1 MTQKEFNELS
11 KRYLDGK
18 TNPEENQKIQTW
30 YDHQPEFQSSNFP
43 DEATQEV
50 GKRILWQLRQ
60 EMHTASKGRVVR
72 VSWLVGIA
80 AAISLVIVGWS
91 QFAPSTLP
99 VEAGNNQTSA
109 ITQRGIELKNTTFSD
124 QKITLVDGSLVVL
137 KPGSSVVYNKN
148 FNQHKRE
155 LHLHG
160 EAFFEVTKNPRKP
173 FIVHAGKLVAEVL
186 GTSFSIKNTEDSK
199 NVVVDVVTGKVS
211 VYSEKKSPTASNS
224 ASENPGVIL
233 TPNQRVKYLSA
244 ENRLVKS
251 IVETPK
257 FIISKAEVQQLTFVD
272 APIAQV
278 FEAIEKAY
286 GLEIIYDEVVMHDC
300 TMTTSLDEENLHDK
314 LAIVCKLLGASYKM
328 VDAQIVISS
337 NGCQ

>member
-11 KRYLDGK
+11 KRYLEGK
-18 TNPEENQKIQTW
+18 STPEEDRKIQHW
-30 YDHQPEFQSSNFP
+30 YDSQPEFHQSNFP
-43 DEATQEV
+43 DETAQKV
-50 GKRILWQLRQ
+50 GKRIWGNLRQ
-60 EMHTASKGRVVR
+60 EAYHTSRGRIVR
-72 VSWLVGIA
+72 MAWIMGIAVSLILAFVWLSHFELPPPVPHKLVG
-80 AAISLVIVGWS
+80 
-91 QFAPSTLP
+91 
-99 VEAGNNQTSA
+99 NKSA
-109 ITQRGIELKNTTFSD
+109 VAQRGIELKNTTFSD
-124 QKITLVDGSLVVL
+124 QKITLVDGSLVIL
-137 KPGSSVVYNKN
+137 KPGSSVVYDKN
-148 FNQHKRE
+148 FNRKKRE

-186 GTSFSIKNTEDSK
+186 GTSFNIKNAEDSN

-211 VYSEKKSPTASNS
+211 VYAEKKSVAASNS
-224 ASENPGVIL
+224 ASENPGVVL

-244 ENRLVKS
+244 ENRMVKS
-251 IVETPK
+251 IVESPK
-257 FIISKAEVQQLTFVD
+257 FVISKSEVQKLTFMD
-272 APIAQV
+272 APIAEV
-278 FEAIEKAY
+278 FDAIEKAY

-314 LAIVCKLLGASYKM
+314 LSIICKLLNASYKM

>member
-11 KRYLDGK
+11 KRYLEGK
-18 TNPEENQKIQTW
+18 TTPEEDRKIQNW
-30 YDHQPEFQSSNFP
+30 YDAQTEFHQNNFL
-43 DEATQEV
+43 DDAAQKV
-50 GKRILWQLRQ
+50 GKRIWGKLRQ
-60 EMHTASKGRVVR
+60 EAYNASRGRMVR
-72 VSWLVGIA
+72 MAWVMGIA
-80 AAISLVIVGWS
+80 VSMILAFVWLSH
-91 QFAPSTLP
+91 FELP
-99 VEAGNNQTSA
+99 PTMPTKLQKDNVATA
-109 ITQRGIELKNTTFSD
+109 QRGIELKNTTFSD

-137 KPGSSVVYNKN
+137 KPGSSVVYDKH
-148 FNQHKRE
+148 FNRKKRE

-186 GTSFSIKNTEDSK
+186 GTSFSIKNAEDSN
-199 NVVVDVVTGKVS
+199 NVVVDVITGKVS
-211 VYSEKKSPTASNS
+211 VYAEKKPVAASNS
-224 ASENPGVIL
+224 ASENPGVVL

-251 IVETPK
+251 IVESPR
-257 FIISKAEVQQLTFVD
+257 FVISKAEVQKLTFVD

-278 FEAIEKAY
+278 FDAIEKAY

-314 LAIVCKLLGASYKM
+314 LAIICKLLSASYKM